1 MGKQEDSTYF
11 RHVDQ
16 MRPVREELSRQNVNT
31 NSSQTPSSNP
41 RPSRRSIAVEPSE
54 PPLLSAPST
63 SPRSQFESSTQ
74 EKRASPPHERI
85 SPRSKLLDL
94 PQDMRQPINEESAS
108 RGTPVQLTSTRS
120 GRCPKLVYG
129 ISYSYRS
136 AQAMIPARMD
146 SMDVYNGI
154 SNGKPSMPHSAT
166 ARATAK
172 TKKVHLTE
180 IRTSISPS
188 SAVELDTTS
197 ALANYTTEA
206 EVVPILRRTCCSQWK
221 GKGWREPG
229 GQSSVELCVGERW
242 TLLMIPEFESNGA
255 EDGTS
260 RNADVT
266 NKKCQPG
273 EVKVACGSLKPGLLN
288 GVLAMRYASIPQV
301 QPLLN
306 LTLSTLALFLKT
318 SILIIETALLISIPL
333 PVLLP
338 LGDGMKRLPH
348 IIPVTQEDTY
358 VLVLNPPGEV
368 AHTTEG
374 SLEPDFDSNN
384 SDELDSDVDGEEH
397 STPIWSDSAS
407 RLLISLY
414 SSYIELVGSE
424 NVRTM
429 KKMWQQVAEAMRQE
443 GYNYTNFQVENR
455 WKTFR
460 RSFKRKLKSG
470 TTMGGRTVRCP
481 FERVSSEEQSVE
493 DEEEA
498 EEPAPS
504 TDPKYIAKGPFKR
517 KRQCISQVL
526 NQMKE
531 TMVTN
536 ERNKHKRHKEK
547 MALLREKNEILQTN
561 NALLKQLLRLREVST
576 SLDERTLET
585 TGQELAWNNGSS
597 PRDEHSRSRP
607 RRTLKDFEAWQS
619 ERRLAWPGMRKS
631 ESPYWNVLQSAT
643 FFHGLSRTIPSP
655 LLLSFSTELAPE
667 SPLLESRNWLIHIHY
682 SRREFDVC
690 RMYIQE
696 ELERSSRMA
705 EYPNYIMGIIL
716 RHEGKIQESLEYF
729 QICHI
734 LNPRSV
740 NNIKQV
746 ARSLYLLG
754 RHRLAVE
761 AYLEAEAVAT
771 KPDWA
776 IYHNLG
782 LCLVHVGEQAKAK
795 ENFLRALQCSR
806 QEETYM
812 ALAKIHLLEEDIE
825 GAIWIYKTAL
835 QCYRDSSELSTALGL
850 LYMKTGQFQ
859 SAFEQLGSALAHD
872 NNCPRAL
879 LAAATIMQ
887 LQGNYCIAE
896 YIGHITETPRK
907 RMNGHRLD
915 TNHDDPDKPLH
926 VAIYLRCG
934 GKTTHYTMTV
944 RIIEVPDECE
954 EFLLQARIRRNCHT
968 TKSQSTSLNSRPCV
982 LYACMCAQAQIK
994 LKELKARKA
1003 ISCLKRANYLSPFD
1017 YNTLFNLGVVHLHTQ
1032 QHASAFH
1039 FLSAA
1044 INFRP
1049 NSAAA
1054 FHMLAYTAICLK
1066 NMEDP
1071 ENAIQAFD
1079 QAGQLDPSE
1088 PTVALNYAVF
1098 LNSKGDKDKA
1108 IEQLR
1113 KFQKLAEGN
1122 TALDSQLL
1130 EMASELC
1137 VKLSLSDITNI
1148 NNAHNAEQHDENPG
1162 DLEQDLV

>member
-1 MGKQEDSTYF
+1 MLF
-11 RHVDQ
+11 
-16 MRPVREELSRQNVNT
+16 
-31 NSSQTPSSNP
+31 
-41 RPSRRSIAVEPSE
+41 
-54 PPLLSAPST
+54 
-63 SPRSQFESSTQ
+63 
-74 EKRASPPHERI
+74 
-85 SPRSKLLDL
+85 
-94 PQDMRQPINEESAS
+94 
-108 RGTPVQLTSTRS
+108 
-120 GRCPKLVYG
+120 
-129 ISYSYRS
+129 
-136 AQAMIPARMD
+136 
-146 SMDVYNGI
+146 
-154 SNGKPSMPHSAT
+154 
-166 ARATAK
+166 
-172 TKKVHLTE
+172 
-180 IRTSISPS
+180 
-188 SAVELDTTS
+188 
-197 ALANYTTEA
+197 
-206 EVVPILRRTCCSQWK
+206 
-221 GKGWREPG
+221 
-229 GQSSVELCVGERW
+229 
-242 TLLMIPEFESNGA
+242 
-255 EDGTS
+255 
-260 RNADVT
+260 VT
-266 NKKCQPG
+266 
-273 EVKVACGSLKPGLLN
+273 
-288 GVLAMRYASIPQV
+288 
-301 QPLLN
+301 
-306 LTLSTLALFLKT
+306 
-318 SILIIETALLISIPL
+318 
-333 PVLLP
+333 
-338 LGDGMKRLPH
+338 
-348 IIPVTQEDTY
+348 
-358 VLVLNPPGEV
+358 
-368 AHTTEG
+368 
-374 SLEPDFDSNN
+374 
-384 SDELDSDVDGEEH
+384 
-397 STPIWSDSAS
+397 
-407 RLLISLY
+407 
-414 SSYIELVGSE
+414 
-424 NVRTM
+424 
-429 KKMWQQVAEAMRQE
+429 
-443 GYNYTNFQVENR
+443 
-455 WKTFR
+455 
-460 RSFKRKLKSG
+460 
-470 TTMGGRTVRCP
+470 
-481 FERVSSEEQSVE
+481 
-493 DEEEA
+493 
-498 EEPAPS
+498 
-504 TDPKYIAKGPFKR
+504 
-517 KRQCISQVL
+517 
-526 NQMKE
+526 
-531 TMVTN
+531 
-536 ERNKHKRHKEK
+536 
-547 MALLREKNEILQTN
+547 
-561 NALLKQLLRLREVST
+561 
-576 SLDERTLET
+576 
-585 TGQELAWNNGSS
+585 
-597 PRDEHSRSRP
+597 
-607 RRTLKDFEAWQS
+607 
-619 ERRLAWPGMRKS
+619 
-631 ESPYWNVLQSAT
+631 
-643 FFHGLSRTIPSP
+643 
-655 LLLSFSTELAPE
+655 APE

-879 LAAATIMQ
+879 LAAATMMQYLQNLPSFHLKQMEYLMKGYYDFTTENLIYQ

-915 TNHDDPDKPLH
+915 TNHDDPDKP
-926 VAIYLRCG
+926 
-934 GKTTHYTMTV
+934 
-944 RIIEVPDECE
+944 
-954 EFLLQARIRRNCHT
+954 
-968 TKSQSTSLNSRPCV
+968 
-982 LYACMCAQAQIK
+982 
-994 LKELKARKA
+994 A

-1054 FHMLAYTAICLK
+1054 FHMLALCLK

-1148 NNAHNAEQHDENPG
+1148 NDAHNAEQHDENPG